1 LIIMPNRNSKA
12 GHQPLRT
19 CVVCKKKIDQSVL
32 LNFFI
37 MRESV
42 VFDTKRQIQTR
53 KRYLCDE
60 AVCKN
65 GFEQWFKR
73 FAKKAFGRKVTRG

>member
-1 LIIMPNRNSKA
+1 
-12 GHQPLRT
+12 
-19 CVVCKKKIDQSVL
+19 
-32 LNFFI
+32 